1 MKQDKNSN
9 TPSTLAHK
17 LGSDYS
23 KSGGDSQPARP
34 SFIRGRHYGG
44 MSSGDSRNA
53 QNENGVVI
61 KKGAYSGDTARALQ
75 TPTSDS
81 LKQTKQVGNN
91 NRFPPHM
98 GQQPLPSQ
106 HYQTT
111 SKQNYTLKARNGL
124 LNASDQNS
132 GGLNKQ
138 QKVTYS
144 ASNQHRERPPDS
156 LMG

>member
-1 MKQDKNSN
+1 MKPDKNSN
-9 TPSTLAHK
+9 TPSALANK

-23 KSGGDSQPARP
+23 KSGGDNNNSNQQAARP

-81 LKQTKQVGNN
+81 LKQTKQAGSNS
-91 NRFPPHM
+91 FPPHM
-98 GQQPLPSQ
+98 GQQPL
-106 HYQTT
+106 T
-111 SKQNYTLKARNGL
+111 
-124 LNASDQNS
+124 
-132 GGLNKQ
+132 GGGN
-138 QKVTYS
+138 
-144 ASNQHRERPPDS
+144 
-156 LMG
+156 